1 MSHLNA
7 DIRERAEE
15 LVALYPQP
23 RSALIPLCHLA
34 QEQDGWL
41 RPEAMEEIA
50 ELCGVTAAEVR
61 GTATFYDMLHT
72 EPVGTYVVSVC
83 TNIACML
90 GGALELLEHAEASL
104 GVRAGGTT
112 ADGVFTLEEAE
123 CLADCDRTPCVQVNH
138 RYVGAPDPRDLR
150 RPGRRPALRRAG
162 RDRAP
167 ARHPGAGAPQ
177 RRPGGRPVRHR
188 GRASAR
194 RPRRRR
200 HAPPRRAAGR
210 RPDGDHRRPQDHHRR
225 ASATTTPTRSSAT
238 WPPAATSGLRKALTM
253 TPEAVAAEVDAASL
267 LGRGGAGFPAGRKW
281 SMLRKDP
288 VTYLVINGD
297 ECEPATF
304 KDHLL
309 IERDPHQ
316 LLEGVL
322 ISAYALQ
329 VSQAFIYLRG
339 EFALGLER
347 LQTALNEAYAHG
359 AVGADI
365 FGSGFS
371 LDVVVHPGA
380 GAYICGEETALL
392 ESLEGKRGF
401 PRIKPPYFP
410 AAIGLYGEPTVV
422 NNVET
427 MANIPWIVTNGGA
440 AFAALGAGRSTGTR
454 LFALAGHVRKPGNY
468 ELEMVKTTFR
478 DLIYAPVLGG
488 GIRGSNTL
496 KAFIPGG
503 VSAPWFGPDQVDLP
517 LGQDEVGD
525 AGSMLG
531 SGSVVVMDSATCM
544 VRAAWRITKFFSR
557 ESCGQCTPCRE
568 GSGWLERIMYR
579 IENGAG
585 REEDLDLLMD
595 LCDNISPGVAWPPQQ
610 TTICVLGPSIPS
622 SIASGI
628 RMFRDEFLV
637 HVKEGGCPFD

>member
-1 MSHLNA
+1 MAITDAPKIMTSRLGF
-7 DIRERAEE
+7 DDS
-15 LVALYPQP
+15 YT
-23 RSALIPLCHLA
+23 
-34 QEQDGWL
+34 
-41 RPEAMEEIA
+41 ME
-50 ELCGVTAAEVR
+50 
-61 GTATFYDMLHT
+61 
-72 EPVGTYVVSVC
+72 
-83 TNIACML
+83 
-90 GGALELLEHAEASL
+90 
-104 GVRAGGTT
+104 
-112 ADGVFTLEEAE
+112 
-123 CLADCDRTPCVQVNH
+123 
-138 RYVGAPDPRDLR
+138 RYVAT
-150 RPGRRPALRRAG
+150 
-162 RDRAP
+162 
-167 ARHPGAGAPQ
+167 
-177 RRPGGRPVRHR
+177 GGYT
-188 GRASAR
+188 A
-194 RPRRRR
+194 
-200 HAPPRRAAGR
+200 
-210 RPDGDHRRPQDHHRR
+210 
-225 ASATTTPTRSSAT
+225 
-238 WPPAATSGLRKALTM
+238 LRKALSM
-253 TPEAVAAEVDAASL
+253 TPEAVASEVDAASL

-281 SMLRKDP
+281 SMMRKNP
-288 VTYLVINGD
+288 VTYLVVNGD
-297 ECEPATF
+297 ESEPATF
-304 KDHLL
+304 KDHML

-316 LLEGVL
+316 ILEGVL

-329 VSQAFIYLRG
+329 VSQAFIYIRG

-347 LQTALNEAYAHG
+347 MQQAVNDAYAHG
-359 AVGADI
+359 AVGTNI
-365 FGSGFS
+365 FDSGFS
-371 LDVVVHPGA
+371 VDVVVHPGA

-427 MANIPWIVTNGGA
+427 MANIPWIILNGGA
-440 AFAALGAGRSTGTR
+440 AFAALGQGRSTGTR

-478 DLIYAPVLGG
+478 DLIYSPLLGG
-488 GIRGSNTL
+488 GIRGTNTL

-503 VSAPWFGPDQVDLP
+503 VSAPWFGPDQVELP

-531 SGSVVVMDSATCM
+531 SGSIVVMDSATCM

-579 IENGAG
+579 IEHGAG

-628 RMFRDEFLV
+628 RMFRDEYLV